1 MIYKVFIMGAD
12 SRVKL
17 DKLLDQDVCSLRG
30 SIEMFNPIFLSRGNM
45 QSVGQSD
52 ALNSE
57 IRQKLSG

>member
-1 MIYKVFIMGAD
+1 MGAD